1 MGILDINTEPQ
12 LSNAEIIANTLK
24 VATVQTFQMMVN
36 SFNSGAKTF
45 WDNPQAS
52 PSEIAQELGTDAK
65 EVFQLHYMLGQLI
78 GSVKPEAISEGWSLV
93 GQFTMNDDGTVTIST
108 PATTTPEPTTT
119 TLSPIE

>member
-24 VATVQTFQMMVN
+24 IATVQTFQMMVN

-52 PSEIAQELGTDAK
+52 PPEIAQELGTDAK

-93 GQFTMNDDGTVTIST
+93 GQFTMNDDGTVTIFT
-108 PATTTPEPTTT
+108 PTTTTPEPTTT